1 MARDNIPSNFTDKEM
16 TLFFAVEAFFDSG
29 TVRLWTG
36 FGKIEF
42 GGNTYTGAGNL
53 LGLSE
58 IHEGSDIQ
66 ARGMKISLSGIPSEL
81 LGIAL
86 NEPYQNR
93 ELRIYVGT
101 LDNGTQAHL
110 LSRGRIDTMRLQDS
124 GDTAAIEVAVENR
137 LIDLERNRIRRYTAE
152 DQKALFPGD
161 TGLDYVAGI
170 QGKPLTWGRPS

>member
-1 MARDNIPSNFTDKEM
+1 MARDNIPSNFTDQEM

-29 TVRLWTG
+29 AVRLWTG
-36 FGKIEF
+36 FGEIQIGGEEF
-42 GGNTYTGAGNL
+42 IGAGNL

-58 IHEGSDIQ
+58 IHEGSDIE
-66 ARGMKISLSGIPSEL
+66 ARGARISLSGIPAEL
-81 LGIAL
+81 LGLAL

-101 LDNGTQAHL
+101 LDNGMQAHL
-110 LSRGRIDTMRLQDS
+110 LSRGRIDTMTIQD
-124 GDTAAIEVAVENR
+124 GGETAAISLTVENR
-137 LIDLERNRIRRYTAE
+137 LIDLDRTRIRRYTAE

-161 TGLDYVAGI
+161 TGLDYVAAL

>member
-1 MARDNIPSNFTDKEM
+1 MARDNIPSNFTDKELTM
-16 TLFFAVEAFFDSG
+16 FFAIEALFDSG

-36 FGKIEF
+36 FGEINIAGEV
-42 GGNTYTGAGNL
+42 YTGAGNL
-53 LGLSE
+53 INVSE
-58 IHEGSDIQ
+58 VHEGSDIE
-66 ARGMKISLSGIPSEL
+66 ARGVRVALSGIPSEL
-81 LGIAL
+81 LGLAI

-110 LSRGRIDTMRLQDS
+110 LFRGRMDTMNLQDT
-124 GDTAAIEVAVENR
+124 GDTASITVNVENR

-152 DQKALFPGD
+152 DQKALHPGD
-161 TGLDYVAGI
+161 TGLDYVAAI